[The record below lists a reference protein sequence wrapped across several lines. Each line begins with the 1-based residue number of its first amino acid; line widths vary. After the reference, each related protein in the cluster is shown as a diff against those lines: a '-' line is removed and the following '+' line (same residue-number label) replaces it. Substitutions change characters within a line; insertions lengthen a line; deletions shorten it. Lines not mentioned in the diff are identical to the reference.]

1 MTSVD
6 QHIHESLRHLAVRVD
21 DLVYDPKNARKHN
34 DRNLSAIRASL
45 KRFGFRQPLVVQK
58 QGMIVRAGNGRLQVA
73 RELGWASV
81 PCLIVD
87 ESEADATAFALA
99 DNRTGD
105 LAEWDSHNLAEILEE
120 VHEVGGS
127 LEELGWADHE
137 FTPLIDEPSSAA
149 DDFLELAPSVQDT
162 KTTKPKAKT
171 SEIKFSG
178 KQWASLTKVLG
189 SNPTATLVL
198 AALLR
203 K

>member
-1 MTSVD
+1 MASVD

-34 DRNLSAIRASL
+34 DRNLAAIRASL
-45 KRFGFRQPLVVQK
+45 KRFGFRQPLVVQE

-87 ESEADATAFALA
+87 ESEAESTAFALA

-105 LAEWDSHNLAEILEE
+105 LAEWDSSNLADILEE
-120 VHEVGGS
+120 IHEGGGS
-127 LEELGWADHE
+127 IEELGWADHE
-137 FTPLIDEPSSAA
+137 FTPLIDEPGAQAA
-149 DDFLELAPSVQDT
+149 DFLELGTPVQEPKKPKPKT
-162 KTTKPKAKT
+162 KTL
-171 SEIKFSG
+171 EIKFSR
-178 KQWASLTKVLG
+178 KQWEALTDILGSAPTTAKVLASLKG
-189 SNPTATLVL
+189 
-198 AALLR
+198 